1 MQKIFVTILALL
13 TFSCSHHQKT
23 ENKVVENFNIDKYLG
38 VWYEIARLD
47 HSFERGCS
55 NVYATYSK
63 KENGDIKVV
72 NTCIKDGKEKSAQA
86 RAHFK
91 NDESDR
97 GHLRVSFFWP
107 FYGDYKIIYLNR
119 NYQIALIDGGS
130 TEYFWILSRQKKIPN
145 HIMSKLLKKAEDAG
159 FDTSKLIFT
168 KHS

>member
-1 MQKIFVTILALL
+1 MKKIIPALL
-13 TFSCSHHQKT
+13 LFIFSCSTGQKT
-23 ENKVVENFNIDKYLG
+23 NNPVVENFQIDKYLG

-55 NVYATYSK
+55 NVFANYSK
-63 KENGDIKVV
+63 KENGYIKVV
-72 NTCIKDGKEKSAQA
+72 NTCTKNGKEKSAQA

-107 FYGDYKIIYLNR
+107 FYGDYKIIYLDDG
-119 NYQIALIDGGS
+119 YQTAIIDGGS
-130 TEYFWILSRQKKIPN
+130 TKYFWILSRQKTIPDDL
-145 HIMSKLLKKAEDAG
+145 MKKLLKQAKDAG

-168 KHS
+168 KHD

>member
-1 MQKIFVTILALL
+1 MKNLILAVLFFA
-13 TFSCSHHQKT
+13 FSCSHGQKT
-23 ENKVVENFNIDKYLG
+23 NNKVVENFEIDKYLG

-47 HSFERGCS
+47 HSFEKGCS

-72 NTCIKDGKEKSAQA
+72 NTCTRNGKEDSAQA

-119 NYQIALIDGGS
+119 NYQIAMIDGGS
-130 TEYFWILSRQKKIPN
+130 TEYFWILSRQKTIPGS
-145 HIMSKLLKKAEDAG
+145 IMEKLLQKAREAG

-168 KHS
+168 KQD

>member
-1 MQKIFVTILALL
+1 MKKIFTTIVVLFL
-13 TFSCSHHQKT
+13 FSCSHGQKT
-23 ENKVVENFNIDKYLG
+23 NNEVVENFEIDKYLG

-55 NVYATYSK
+55 NVFATYSK
-63 KENGDIKVV
+63 KENGDIEVV
-72 NTCIKDGKEKSAQA
+72 NTCTRNGEKDSAEA

-91 NDESDR
+91 NDESNK

-130 TEYFWILSRQKKIPN
+130 SEYFWILSRQKTIPN
-145 HIMSKLLKKAEDAG
+145 HIMSKLLKKAEAAG

-168 KHS
+168 KHN